1 MEIRAINIQTVG
13 GVMRE
18 KATKN
23 ERTHSTYQLIK
34 KFKPYFRKYR
44 HILAFDLFCASLTMI
59 CDITLPMFLR
69 FIVNTGLEDIALLSV
84 DMIVKLGLVFAAF
97 KVIDMA
103 AHYYMANIGHV
114 MGAMIE
120 TDMRRDL
127 FEHLNTLSHS
137 YYSNTKVGQLMS
149 RITTDLFDVTE
160 FAHHCPEEFFIGAL
174 KFVIALVILL
184 TINIPLTLIL
194 FTMIP
199 LMIYFSS
206 RLNQRM
212 RRAFKK
218 QRNHIGDLNANVE
231 DSLLGIKVVKS
242 FANEELELDKFEGSN
257 HHFLDIKKET
267 YRYMAAFQATT
278 RFFDGLM
285 YLIVLVC
292 GGIFLMNGSITAGD
306 LLAYSMFVATML
318 GTVRRIVEFM
328 EQFQRGMTG
337 IERFAEVMETEP
349 DVLDREDAVPMSHV
363 EGDIRFHDVDFTYTD
378 NDKMVLK
385 QVDFEASKGQTVA
398 LVGPSGAGKTTICN
412 LIPRFYDVTGGS
424 ITIDGKDIREFT
436 LKSLRQNIGVV
447 EQDVYLFSGSVF
459 DNIQY
464 GKPGASFEEVVH
476 AARLAGAYEFI
487 MQLHSGFDTYVGERG
502 VKLSGGQKQR
512 ISIARVFLKNPP
524 ILIMDEATSS
534 LDNQSERIVQ
544 KSLEALSVGR
554 TTIVIAHRLSTIKN
568 ASKILVLSNEGIKET
583 GTHDELIAKNGLYAD
598 LYASGA
604 QF

>member
-1 MEIRAINIQTVG
+1 M
-13 GVMRE
+13 
-18 KATKN
+18 KN
-23 ERTHSTYQLIK
+23 EKVRTHGTWDLIR
-34 KFKPYFRKYR
+34 KFKPYYRKYR
-44 HILAFDLFCASLTMI
+44 HILTFDLFCAAMTMV
-59 CDITLPMFLR
+59 CDITLPLILR
-69 FIVNTGLEDIALLSV
+69 FIVNTGLEDPALLSV
-84 DMIVKLGLVFAAF
+84 HLILNLGLLYAAL
-97 KVIDMA
+97 KVVDMA
-103 AHYYMANIGHV
+103 ANYYMASTGHI

-149 RITTDLFDVTE
+149 RITSDLFDVTE

-174 KFVIALVILL
+174 KFTISMSILL
-184 TINIPLTLIL
+184 TIHVPLTLII

-206 RLNQRM
+206 KLNERM
-212 RRAFKK
+212 RSAFKR

-242 FANEELELDKFEGSN
+242 FANEELEMKKFAGAN
-257 HHFLDIKKET
+257 HYFLNIKKET

-285 YLIVLVC
+285 YLIVLIF

-318 GTVRRIVEFM
+318 ATVRRIVEFM

-349 DVLDREDAVPMSHV
+349 DVADREGAVGLSDV
-363 EGDIRFHDVDFTYTD
+363 TGEIRFENVGFAYEEG
-378 NDKMVLK
+378 KEPVLSGIS
-385 QVDFEASKGQTVA
+385 FEAKKGQTVA

-412 LIPRFYDVTGGS
+412 LIPRFYDVTAGRV
-424 ITIDGKDIREFT
+424 TIDHRDVRDFT

-447 EQDVYLFSGSVF
+447 EQDVYLFSGSVY
-459 DNIQY
+459 DNIEY
-464 GKPGASFEEVVH
+464 GKPGASAEEVIR
-476 AARLAGAYEFI
+476 AAQLAGAYDFI
-487 MQLHSGFDTYVGERG
+487 MELHAGFDTYVGERG

-534 LDNQSERIVQ
+534 LDNQSEKIVQ
-544 KSLEALSVGR
+544 RSLEALAEGR
-554 TTIVIAHRLSTIKN
+554 TTIVIAHRLTTIRN
-568 ASKILVLSNEGIKET
+568 ASKILVLSNEGITES
-583 GTHDELIAKNGLYAD
+583 GTHEELMAKKGLYAE
-598 LYASGA
+598 LYANGSEKPE
-604 QF
+604 